1 MVTQT
6 RFNITL
12 FVRCVSC
19 CKVLEAKRHHVPR
32 DRQPVDVH
40 KDCVLRD
47 VGTEVMFTAYVSTDI
62 EVANTTI
69 IVSDMPG

>member
-1 MVTQT
+1 M
-6 RFNITL
+6 F
-12 FVRCVSC
+12 CY
-19 CKVLEAKRHHVPR
+19 CKVLEAKRHHVPP

-40 KDCVLRD
+40 KDCVLRE

-62 EVANTTI
+62 EVANTTV